1 VVSWTGGDRR
11 KGSRSYSQSHGSERR
26 ILRLQYVTSSPLWLS
41 LMLASDGSSI
51 ERLALHSRIHPL
63 ITIHTFDSSASHS
76 SRSLLDPYSL
86 PSPSNLFTWRR
97 TGLAIVPV
105 EQRRAAPRG
114 EFKGKVEKGWIVL
127 ESGNE
132 GGVLQRCLTLQEF
145 ENVREGQERVIT
157 RNVWYE
163 TEGVERKVVGIED
176 GTRVDLSVAFKGM
189 FEMSVEE
196 EGVEQ
201 RVVKAGERLKA
212 TTKAQLVVGVFTA

>member
-127 ESGNE
+127 ESGND

-212 TTKAQLVVGVFTA
+212 TTKAQLDVGVFTA

>member
-1 VVSWTGGDRR
+1 
-11 KGSRSYSQSHGSERR
+11 
-26 ILRLQYVTSSPLWLS
+26 
-41 LMLASDGSSI
+41 M
-51 ERLALHSRIHPL
+51 
-63 ITIHTFDSSASHS
+63 
-76 SRSLLDPYSL
+76 
-86 PSPSNLFTWRR
+86 
-97 TGLAIVPV
+97 
-105 EQRRAAPRG
+105 
-114 EFKGKVEKGWIVL
+114 
-127 ESGNE
+127 
-132 GGVLQRCLTLQEF
+132 TLQEF

-212 TTKAQLVVGVFTA
+212 TTKAQLDVGVFTA